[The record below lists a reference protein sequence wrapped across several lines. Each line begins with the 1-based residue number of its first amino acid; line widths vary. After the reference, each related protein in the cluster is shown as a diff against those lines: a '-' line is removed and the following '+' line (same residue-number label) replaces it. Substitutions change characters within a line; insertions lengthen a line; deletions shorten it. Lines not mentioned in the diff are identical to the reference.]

1 MKIDNQLIESL
12 LYEEEG
18 VELDLKEEQYKFI
31 KAIDDDKCELLKDVL
46 AFANAWRRSDAFI
59 LVGVKDVK
67 GGRSLIVGITDLL
80 DDASIQQ
87 FINTKTNR
95 PIIFSYQNL
104 SFEGKKIAVIHI
116 PIQQRPIYL
125 KKDFGKLK
133 SDTVYLRRGSSTA
146 IADIDE
152 ISKMG
157 TSPHIEVGKPELD
170 VFFANPSTRTR
181 LSNRQS
187 IKSLVLEIPPK
198 SSIPD
203 YSSENND
210 SYGIGISPSTNYSY
224 YKELAHFTKITKLVS
239 PLFIAV
245 GNTGSLTAQD
255 VRIEIKMDKANGAI
269 KIVDPRRYP
278 DTPKRQYNP
287 LDFHIHRG
295 GDIFDIEI
303 SDVGN
308 SWIIEARA
316 EKVQPKAVQWFY
328 SPIYLGATTNCTVNM
343 EISVFSDE
351 LSIPKKQQLFVDVQS
366 EQQKI
371 DLKGII
377 NIETERFR
385 ASPEYKK
392 LMNRHKENLGE

>member
-1 MKIDNQLIESL
+1 MMKIDNQLIESL

-255 VRIEIKMDKANGAI
+255 VRIEIKS
-269 KIVDPRRYP
+269 VDCRYF
-278 DTPKRQYNP
+278 RS
-287 LDFHIHRG
+287 H
-295 GDIFDIEI
+295 
-303 SDVGN
+303 V
-308 SWIIEARA
+308 
-316 EKVQPKAVQWFY
+316 
-328 SPIYLGATTNCTVNM
+328 
-343 EISVFSDE
+343 
-351 LSIPKKQQLFVDVQS
+351 LSC
-366 EQQKI
+366 
-371 DLKGII
+371 
-377 NIETERFR
+377 RFR
-385 ASPEYKK
+385 IQSRSARKI
-392 LMNRHKENLGE
+392 